1 MDKFK
6 FVVVQSTIGG
16 KTVNRGIVRHSRSI
30 GRDEAIELAYQKTG
44 YQKAKILAVFE
55 GLAKAIKE
63 AVSNSNKAKVN
74 NFASFFEVCKGS
86 FATSQGPWVKGVNY
100 LEVNASPEAAFQFAL
115 KGIVP
120 VNSTESTVNPIVNS
134 IYAPDSGN
142 YDEIALGK
150 TIVINGADLAP
161 DYDAEDEGVYFV
173 PDSGTECRFPVD
185 TSEDAQVIA
194 VAPLSGFTAGQK
206 GKIEVRTRSGLGSSY
221 GLKIAS
227 RRVTAVA

>member
-6 FVVVQSTIGG
+6 FVVTQSTIGG
-16 KTVNRGIVRHSRSI
+16 HTVNRAIVRHSRSI
-30 GRDEAIELAYQKTG
+30 NRDTAIELAYQKTG
-44 YQKAKILAVFE
+44 YQKAKVLAVFE
-55 GLAKAIKE
+55 GLARAIKE
-63 AVSNSNKAKVN
+63 TIDNSNKAKVL

-100 LEVNASPEAAFQFAL
+100 LEVTASPEATMQFAL

-134 IYAPDSGN
+134 IYNPDKEEF
-142 YDEIALGK
+142 DVIALGK
-150 TIVINGADLAP
+150 TIVINGQDLVP
-161 DYDAEDEGVYFV
+161 DLDAEDEGVFFV
-173 PDSGTECRFPVD
+173 PDSGAECRFPID
-185 TSEDAQVIA
+185 LSEDAQVIA
-194 VAPLSGFTAGQK
+194 VAPLSGFEAGAK
-206 GKIEVRTRSGLGSSY
+206 GKIEVRTRSGLGASY